1 MRKTKLF
8 ILLLSVVSLVSCETG
23 QKRKPLGKPPA
34 EAMAPP
40 PLPLTPPSPAVKDL
54 GSQGL
59 AISAKMT
66 AINKLIDKAEAA
78 YTRGLLD
85 YQAGNLEKAKQEF
98 DNSLGA
104 LLESPY
110 DVRSDDR
117 LSHEFDLLSDNIND
131 VEMIALSRGSPLSE
145 HQYVPT
151 PIESFSGLTFR
162 VDPNVMRRAQQ
173 EVRSVHSDIPLVIN
187 PVVSGAIAYFQ
198 NHARGYV
205 ENVLKRLGQYKPMI
219 SKALRK
225 EGLPQD
231 LMYLPG
237 PESAFDPH
245 ATSRKGAKGIWQLMR
260 GTAALYGLQDNR
272 WVDEREDPYQSTI
285 AAAQELKKLY
295 HMFGDW
301 YLALAAYD
309 SGPLT
314 VQRAIQRT
322 GYADYWKL
330 RELHAFPSPE
340 TESYVPVFLATAL
353 IAKDPQAYGFNVEPD
368 APLKAD
374 RVTLSVP
381 ADLRLV
387 AGLIDTPVDELVQ
400 LNPGLRG
407 YETPANDPGFELNL
421 PAGTKDLF
429 EQRIAAVPP
438 ADRRW
443 WRAVRVD
450 SNDTLGSI
458 AGKYRIQRAAL
469 ASANHL
475 EAGVA
480 LVAGTHLVIPLP
492 PSRSRV
498 ETASVRWVR
507 RPYHY
512 RVRQGDNL
520 DLIADRFDVTTYQL
534 RRWNHLRS
542 SHIVAG
548 RTLLVYRLVPVH
560 SRTRRRRHYARRHSS
575 HHHAV
580 EARNS
585 SHSSSEVSS
594 GASPAR

>member
-1 MRKTKLF
+1 M
-8 ILLLSVVSLVSCETG
+8 
-23 QKRKPLGKPPA
+23 P
-34 EAMAPP
+34 PP
-40 PLPLTPPSPAVKDL
+40 PLPLRTPSPAVKNL
-54 GSQGL
+54 GGQGL

-66 AINKLIDKAEAA
+66 AVNKIIDKAESA

-98 DNSLGA
+98 DNSLSA

-110 DVRSDDR
+110 DVRSDER
-117 LSHEFDLLSDNIND
+117 LSQEFDLLTDNIND

-151 PIESFSGLTFR
+151 PIESFSGLTFP

-205 ENVLKRLGQYKPMI
+205 ENVLKRLGQYRPMI

-245 ATSRKGAKGIWQLMR
+245 ATSRKGAKGLWQLMR
-260 GTAALYGLQDNR
+260 GTAELHGLKDNR
-272 WVDEREDPYQSTI
+272 WVDEREDPYQSTL
-285 AAAQELKKLY
+285 AASEELKKLY

-322 GYADYWKL
+322 GFADYWKL

-340 TESYVPVFLATAL
+340 TESYVPVYLATAL
-353 IAKDPQAYGFNVEPD
+353 IAKDPKAYGFSVSPD
-368 APLKAD
+368 APIRVD
-374 RVTLSVP
+374 RVTLSAPV
-381 ADLRLV
+381 DLRLV
-387 AGLIDTPVDELVQ
+387 AELIDTPVDNLVQ

-407 YETPANDPGFELNL
+407 YETPPKDPGFALNL

-438 ADRRW
+438 AERRW

-450 SNDTLGSI
+450 SNDTLASV
-458 AGKYRIQRAAL
+458 ARKYRIKRTAL

-475 EAGVA
+475 DSGSALTAGA
-480 LVAGTHLVIPLP
+480 YLVIPLA

-498 ETASVRWVR
+498 STAAVRWVR
-507 RPYHY
+507 RAYHY
-512 RVRQGDNL
+512 RVRKGDNL

-534 RRWNHLRS
+534 RRWNHLS
-542 SHIVAG
+542 SSRIVAG

-560 SRTRRRRHYARRHSS
+560 TRTRRHRHYARHHTSRH
-575 HHHAV
+575 HTT
-580 EARNS
+580 EARNT
-585 SHSSSEVSS
+585 HHHSEVSS